1 METDGACVMV
11 TPTKMDQVIVDGDDD
26 DVEVGATSS
35 NAALPIRQIGGHHH
49 HERPKSNKTVK
60 ERPSGSTLPRNPH
73 RKNAALLQEPR
84 PRAISERGDHLNQQ
98 QYAVDQNS
106 NPMGGGVSQF
116 VDDIEEAGAGD
127 NIAIEDELDVGQA
140 VEIVQ
145 IEEIIDDP
153 IVSGSAS

>member
-1 METDGACVMV
+1 M
-11 TPTKMDQVIVDGDDD
+11 
-26 DVEVGATSS
+26 
-35 NAALPIRQIGGHHH
+35 
-49 HERPKSNKTVK
+49 
-60 ERPSGSTLPRNPH
+60 
-73 RKNAALLQEPR
+73 
-84 PRAISERGDHLNQQ
+84 
-98 QYAVDQNS
+98 DQNS

-116 VDDIEEAGAGD
+116 VDDIDEAGAGD